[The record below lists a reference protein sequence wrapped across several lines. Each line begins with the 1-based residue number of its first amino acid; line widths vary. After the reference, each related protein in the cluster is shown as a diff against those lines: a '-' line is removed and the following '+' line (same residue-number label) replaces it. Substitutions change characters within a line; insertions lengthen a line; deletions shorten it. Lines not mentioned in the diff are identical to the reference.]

1 VVEVRDARHADE
13 LQEALRAKGIRVHER
28 VRPQMQG

>member
-13 LQEALRAKGIRVHER
+13 LQEALRGKGIRVHER